1 MIKIRYLIKFSSLI
15 LVVSLLAGLSSAFFL
30 YSLDIVTNFRT
41 GNTWVICLLPL
52 GGLICVCSYNLLC
65 RDAESGNKWVLARIK
80 NQSGKPISILMAPL
94 VLTGTLIT
102 HLMGGSAGREGTALQ
117 LSASLSSP
125 FFHWFKLSQTEESIF
140 QRSAVA
146 AGFGAVFGT
155 PVAGII
161 FAFEW
166 ESFLPRKITEL
177 APVIICS
184 FLADWTTRSVGIE
197 HTLYSIPLTFKTPP
211 NPLLWNILAGI
222 IFGLSAWLFKYL
234 MKKTASFNQKW
245 LTNKYTRVVLGGTIV
260 SCFLLFSP
268 YNSLAGLGIPSIVNS
283 FSEAAPMQIFIL
295 KIALTVITIQSGF
308 KGGEVTPLFFIGAT
322 LGSALSIYIPLS
334 PAYLAGMGMVAV
346 FGAAAKSP
354 ITAAILAAEL
364 FGIGFLPFALLISI
378 ISNKTAGKN
387 SIYQLNSNELATH

>member
-1 MIKIRYLIKFSSLI
+1 MINIRYLIKYSTLI
-15 LVVSLLAGLSSAFFL
+15 LVVSILAGLASAFFL
-30 YSLDIVTNFRT
+30 YTLDIVTNFRN
-41 GNTWVICLLPL
+41 GSPWIICLLPL
-52 GGLICVCSYNLLC
+52 GGLISVCLYNLLC

-80 NQSGKPISILMAPL
+80 NRSGKPISLLMAPL

-102 HLMGGSAGREGTALQ
+102 HLTGGSAGREGTALQ

-125 FFHWFKLSQTEESIF
+125 FFHWFKLSPKEESIF
-140 QRSAVA
+140 LRAAVA

-177 APVIICS
+177 APVIICA
-184 FLADWTTRSVGIE
+184 FLADWITRSLGIE
-197 HTLYSIPLTFKTPP
+197 HTLYSIPLTYKTPA
-211 NPLLWNILAGI
+211 NPLFWNVLAGI
-222 IFGLSAWLFKYL
+222 IFGISAWLFKYL

-245 LTNKYTRVVLGGTIV
+245 LTNEYIRVVLGGTIV
-260 SCFLLFSP
+260 AGFLFFSA
-268 YNSLAGLGIPSIVNS
+268 YNSLAGLGIPSIINS
-283 FSEAAPMQIFIL
+283 FSEAAPLQLFIL
-295 KIALTVITIQSGF
+295 KIVLTVITIQSGF

-322 LGSALSIYIPLS
+322 LGSALSIYIPFS

-354 ITAAILAAEL
+354 VTAAILAAEL

-378 ISNKTAGKN
+378 ISNKTAGKE
-387 SIYQLNSNELATH
+387 SIYQLNINELATH

>member
-1 MIKIRYLIKFSSLI
+1 MINIRYLIKYSTLI

-30 YSLDIVTNFRT
+30 FVLDIVTNIRN
-41 GNTWVICLLPL
+41 GSLWLVCLLPL
-52 GGLICVCSYNLLC
+52 GGVISVFMYNQICIEA
-65 RDAESGNKWVLARIK
+65 DSGNKWVLARIK
-80 NQSGKPISILMAPL
+80 KQTSKPIPILMAPL
-94 VLTGTLIT
+94 VLAGTLIT
-102 HLMGGSAGREGTALQ
+102 HLLGGSAGREGTALQ

-125 FFHWFKLSQTEESIF
+125 FLSWFKLSPKEESIF
-140 QRSAVA
+140 LRSAVA

-166 ESFLPRKITEL
+166 ESFRPKKITEIL
-177 APVIICS
+177 PVIICS
-184 FLADWTTRSVGIE
+184 FLADFTTKILGID
-197 HTLYSIPLTFKTPP
+197 HTIYSIPLNFRSPS
-211 NPLLWNILAGI
+211 NPLLWNIIAGI
-222 IFGLSAWLFKYL
+222 LFGMAAWLFKYL

-260 SCFLLFSP
+260 SCFLLFGP
-268 YNSLAGLGIPSIVNS
+268 YNSLAGLGIPSIINS
-283 FSEAAPMQIFIL
+283 FSEAAPLQIFIL

-322 LGSALSIYIPLS
+322 WGSALSIYIPLS